1 MAVAVVMV
9 AVSPAA
15 AALYRWV
22 DGAGVIHYTS
32 ELDSVPEAYRR
43 SVETL
48 EHPSARTAEPSAA
61 PGPVQAAPA
70 PGPATAPS
78 AAPAP
83 GGPPVAI
90 RLPTGAPVM
99 VDALLNGVQL
109 RLLVDT
115 GADRTVI
122 SPAALGRAGYD
133 TARGTPVRITGVTGS
148 STAMLVPVPQLDV
161 AGAQVGPLS
170 VIAHAVPG
178 EGVDGLLG
186 RDVLDAFTVTFD
198 ATGNRATLS
207 PRRAESQ

>member
-1 MAVAVVMV
+1 MVMGV
-9 AVSPAA
+9 VSPAT

-22 DGAGVIHYTS
+22 DRAGVVHYTS
-32 ELDSVPEAYRR
+32 ELDSIPEAYRG

-61 PGPVQAAPA
+61 PAPSPGAPPTPPAPAAAP
-70 PGPATAPS
+70 APS

-83 GGPPVAI
+83 GIPPVAI

-133 TARGTPVRITGVTGS
+133 PARGTPVRITGVTGS
-148 STAMLVPVPQLDV
+148 STAMLVAVPQLDV
-161 AGAQVGPLS
+161 SGAQVGPLS

>member
-1 MAVAVVMV
+1 MIVT
-9 AVSPAA
+9 VSPAA

-22 DGAGVIHYTS
+22 DQTGAVHYTS
-32 ELDSVPEAYRR
+32 ELDSIPEPYRR
-43 SVETL
+43 SAETL
-48 EHPSARTAEPSAA
+48 EHPSARTSEPSAL
-61 PGPVQAAPA
+61 P
-70 PGPATAPS
+70 TPS
-78 AAPAP
+78 AAPASA
-83 GGPPVAI
+83 PPTVAI

-99 VDALLNGVQL
+99 VDALLNGVPL

-122 SPAALGRAGYD
+122 SPGALGRAGYD
-133 TARGTPVRITGVTGS
+133 TERGTPVRITGVTGS
-148 STAMLVPVPQLDV
+148 STALLVTVPQLDV

-178 EGVDGLLG
+178 EGLDGLLG

-207 PRRAESQ
+207 PRAAPSQ